1 MAVMKLTLAA
11 LILCMSVPCMAQTP
25 ADAAASAAD
34 GRIEP
39 KVQRTVVEDGGARI
53 EELRVRG
60 INRSVVVQSKLL
72 GAPAYRIDSSSD
84 GRDVSQDR
92 RSDGRSLWQLFAF

>member
-1 MAVMKLTLAA
+1 MKLTLAA
-11 LILCMSVPCMAQTP
+11 SILCMSVPCMAQTS
-25 ADAAASAAD
+25 ADAAASAASAAA

-39 KVQRTVVEDGGARI
+39 KVQRSVVEDDGARI

-60 INRSVVVQSKLL
+60 INRSAVVQSKLL